1 MTKGLA
7 PLAALVF
14 LTAACTGGASV
25 KPSSSPH
32 APQVARPPKSKTE
45 PVLLGPL
52 PVRLPRIT
60 DRDAPFVRVGKIA
73 NYMHERWP
81 RISVRGGANF
91 PGTIVGYSII
101 AKYDGSIRDLQS
113 YQAHVHRLTGDMY
126 QASVELLEVSLRF
139 LPTLQYAS
147 VWEDSLLKPFWSRDQ
162 ITHLGP
168 ASAYREFHAYE
179 ELVSSAAIQPP
190 ALRMAEL
197 QRRGSAT
204 PSSPWGYSSPR

>member
-7 PLAALVF
+7 PLAAVVF
-14 LTAACTGGASV
+14 LIAACTGVGSV
-25 KPSSSPH
+25 KPSPFPR
-32 APQVARPPKSKTE
+32 APQGARPPKPRTE
-45 PVLLGPL
+45 TVLLGPL

-60 DRDAPFVRVGKIA
+60 DQDAPFVRVGKIA
-73 NYMHERWP
+73 HYMQERWP
-81 RISVRGGANF
+81 RITVRGGANF
-91 PGTIVGYSII
+91 PGTIVAYSII
-101 AKYDGSIRDLQS
+101 AVYDGSIRDLRS

-126 QASVELLEVSLRF
+126 QASVELLEISLRL

-168 ASAYREFHAYE
+168 ASAYREFHAYQ